1 MEQTTQAPRVVR
13 VIPPTVNISESIKT
27 AHRQLRVVA
36 YCRVSTKQD
45 EQLNSYE
52 NQVNYYTERIN
63 KEPDWTLVRVYA
75 DKGITGTSVK
85 KRDEFNKMIRL
96 CKQGKVDM
104 IICKSISR
112 FARNTVDCLKYTRML
127 KDLGVDVYFEEQGIH
142 STQPGAEFYITIYGS
157 IAQSESENIS
167 LNVRWGK
174 AQSAKEGKVSFHY
187 KNFLGYKR
195 GADGQPEIVP
205 EEAMVIRFIYEQ
217 FLGGDSF
224 GNIIKLL
231 EEEGIKS
238 PGGKDKWTY
247 STIQSILTN
256 ERYKGDAIINKT
268 YITDC
273 ISKKVRVNNGERPKY
288 YVENNHPAIIPP
300 AMFGRVQEE
309 LARRTGKR
317 KVKQVGTKTEQGKY
331 SSKYAL
337 TELLVCGECKT
348 PYRRCTWT
356 VKGKKKYVWRC
367 ISRLDFGKKYCH
379 ESPTIEESVLHEAI
393 MRAVM
398 RTAQINTDV
407 LNTLKLHIG
416 MALTSDESEDTSLT
430 LQIRIAEIDAE
441 FAAMLKSISSD
452 SVDAFDENKAKDLMN
467 EKSDLQQ
474 QLSQIADTKQK
485 RENAQSRLDDIYTIL
500 DGLKNHPMQYDDR
513 IVRQIVECVVV
524 ESKEE
529 IKVIFIGGLET
540 TERLRTDC
548 AE

>member
-52 NQVNYYTERIN
+52 NQVNYYTERIH
-63 KEPDWTLVRVYA
+63 KEPDWTLVGIYA

-187 KNFLGYKR
+187 KNFLGYRR
-195 GADGQPEIVP
+195 GEDGQPEIVP

-356 VKGKKKYVWRC
+356 VKGKKKIVWRC
-367 ISRLDFGKKYCH
+367 ISRLDYGTKYCTD
-379 ESPTIEESVLHEAI
+379 SLTVEESALKRAIVRALKRFNAEDRATYLTLMKATIGDAIGLNGCSDEIDFLERRIDALNKRMVNLVNESVQNGEDMEIHEDDFKEISGQIAQLQRRIEAI
-393 MRAVM
+393 RESEA
-398 RTAQINTDV
+398 
-407 LNTLKLHIG
+407 K
-416 MALTSDESEDTSLT
+416 DESYADRLKTIQDT
-430 LQIRIAEIDAE
+430 IDQRE
-441 FAAMLKSISSD
+441 MNRD
-452 SVDAFDENKAKDLMN
+452 VYDA
-467 EKSDLQQ
+467 
-474 QLSQIADTKQK
+474 T
-485 RENAQSRLDDIYTIL
+485 
-500 DGLKNHPMQYDDR
+500 
-513 IVRQIVECVVV
+513 IVRQMVEC
-524 ESKEE
+524 
-529 IKVIFIGGLET
+529 IKVFKDKRIVIIFGGGYEIEENLE
-540 TERLRTDC
+540 
-548 AE
+548 